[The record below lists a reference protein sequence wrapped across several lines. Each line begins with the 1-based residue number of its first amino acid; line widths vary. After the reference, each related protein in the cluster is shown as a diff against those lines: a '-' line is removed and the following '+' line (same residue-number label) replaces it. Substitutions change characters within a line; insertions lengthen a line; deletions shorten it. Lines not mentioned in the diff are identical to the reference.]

1 MTSRH
6 VNKEIPRFFDPEG
19 NRVNSNELGRPAGVN
34 IEQQLSQV
42 IFQDLQC
49 TEPLTIEFIQQVLEN
64 VRLFDKK
71 QHDYG
76 NANIAAFG
84 EKGVLVR
91 ANDKMARLINLSR
104 TCCLVDEKAN
114 YESLDDSWRDLSI
127 YGTIALMVRQGVWPN

>member
-6 VNKEIPRFFDPEG
+6 VNKETPRIRSWEEA
-19 NRVNSNELGRPAGVN
+19 NELGRPTGIN

-42 IFQDLQC
+42 IFQDLKC
-49 TEPLTIEFIQQVLEN
+49 TEPLTIEFIQQVLESIT
-64 VRLFDKK
+64 LFDKK

-76 NANIAAFG
+76 NTNIAAFG

-91 ANDKMARLINLSR
+91 ANDKMARLINLSKEGER
-104 TCCLVDEKAN
+104 AN
-114 YESLDDSWRDLSI
+114 NESLDDSWRDLSI

>member
-6 VNKEIPRFFDPEG
+6 MNKEIP
-19 NRVNSNELGRPAGVN
+19 RVNSNELGRPATVN

-49 TEPLTIEFIQQVLEN
+49 TESLTVEFIQQVLEN

-91 ANDKMARLINLSR
+91 ANDKMARLINLSKE
-104 TCCLVDEKAN
+104 DEKAN

>member
-6 VNKEIPRFFDPEG
+6 VNKETPRIRSWEEA
-19 NRVNSNELGRPAGVN
+19 NELGRPTGIN

-49 TEPLTIEFIQQVLEN
+49 TEPLTVEFIQQVLESIT
-64 VRLFDKK
+64 LFDKK

-91 ANDKMARLINLSR
+91 ANDKMARLINLSKE
-104 TCCLVDEKAN
+104 DERVN
-114 YESLDDSWRDLSI
+114 NESLDDSWRDLSI
-127 YGTIALMVRQGVWPN
+127 YGTIALMVRQGMWPN

>member
-6 VNKEIPRFFDPEG
+6 MNKEIPRVRSWEEA
-19 NRVNSNELGRPAGVN
+19 NEPGRPSTFGN
-34 IEQQLSQV
+34 KGLPQV

-49 TEPLTIEFIQQVLEN
+49 TEPLTVEFIQQVLESIT
-64 VRLFDKK
+64 LFDKK

-91 ANDKMARLINLSR
+91 ANDKMARLINLSKE
-104 TCCLVDEKAN
+104 DERVN
-114 YESLDDSWRDLSI
+114 NESLDDSWRDLSI

>member
-6 VNKEIPRFFDPEG
+6 VNKETPRIRSWEEA
-19 NRVNSNELGRPAGVN
+19 NELGRPTGIN

-49 TEPLTIEFIQQVLEN
+49 TEPLTVEFIQQVLESIT
-64 VRLFDKK
+64 LFDKK

-76 NANIAAFG
+76 NANISAFG

-91 ANDKMARLINLSR
+91 ANDKMARLINLSKEG
-104 TCCLVDEKAN
+104 EKAN
-114 YESLDDSWRDLSI
+114 NESLDDSWRDLSI

>member
-6 VNKEIPRFFDPEG
+6 VNKEIPRIRSWEEA
-19 NRVNSNELGRPAGVN
+19 NELGRPAGVN

-42 IFQDLQC
+42 IFQDLKC
-49 TEPLTIEFIQQVLEN
+49 TEPLTVEFIQQVLESIT
-64 VRLFDKK
+64 LFDKK

-91 ANDKMARLINLSR
+91 ANDKMARLINLSKE
-104 TCCLVDEKAN
+104 DERAN
-114 YESLDDSWRDLSI
+114 NESLDDSWRDLSI

>member
-6 VNKEIPRFFDPEG
+6 INKETPRVRSWEEA
-19 NRVNSNELGRPAGVN
+19 NEPGRPSTFGN
-34 IEQQLSQV
+34 KGLPQV

-49 TEPLTIEFIQQVLEN
+49 TEPLTVEFIQQVLESIT
-64 VRLFDKK
+64 LFDKK

-91 ANDKMARLINLSR
+91 ANDKMARLINLSKEG
-104 TCCLVDEKAN
+104 EKAN
-114 YESLDDSWRDLSI
+114 NESLDDSWRDLSI
-127 YGTIALMVRQGVWPN
+127 YGTIALVVRQGVWPN

>member
-6 VNKEIPRFFDPEG
+6 TNKEIPRIRSWEEA
-19 NRVNSNELGRPAGVN
+19 NEPGRPSTFG
-34 IEQQLSQV
+34 EKGLSQV
-42 IFQDLQC
+42 VFQDLQC
-49 TEPLTIEFIQQVLEN
+49 TEPLTIEFIQQVLESIT
-64 VRLFDKK
+64 LFDKK

-104 TCCLVDEKAN
+104 TCCMADEKAN
-114 YESLDDSWRDLSI
+114 NESLDDSWRDLSI